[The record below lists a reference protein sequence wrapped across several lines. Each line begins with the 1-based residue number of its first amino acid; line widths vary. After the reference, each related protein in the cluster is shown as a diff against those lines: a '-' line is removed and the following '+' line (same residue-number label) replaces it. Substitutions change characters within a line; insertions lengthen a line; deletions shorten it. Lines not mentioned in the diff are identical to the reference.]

1 MTIGIDNVCI
11 LKISIIILQ
20 VVFLSLI
27 AVVFFVS
34 FESIVVMILTFSR
47 GLVLKLQNHADAR
60 NVQNAKMQV

>member
-60 NVQNAKMQV
+60 NVQNAKMKV